1 MRHVDADSED
11 GYREH
16 AEVLRQGGGRGG
28 GCRGSELNGRPVLSV
43 MFYCRLPYYG
53 MTIQPDGSLGICCSQ
68 NLDWNFGHI
77 SDTDNLLTAWQD
89 HENIETLRYEDAD
102 SRKLACGSC
111 LHSAKLGEHNRWW
124 ELNVRR
130 YDNSDYPINNK
141 LRFLEFTTSNVCNQA
156 CSTCSSFF
164 STKWIP
170 LEKEALDFGLPL
182 DKWKTRPYGFAS
194 FGHKHYRMTDEDVKK
209 IYKLLPDLEVLY
221 IKGGE
226 PFADQQNF
234 KIVEELIRVNPNCR
248 VKLTTNMSKVP
259 QKFLNVFKKL
269 NSRVGLSVS
278 IDGIGKTYEYIR
290 STPFDQT
297 IDCIKRWHDSGIKS
311 HLSVSYNM
319 SAHNFYHTVDFLEW
333 FDNNLLQE
341 VNRVR
346 VSKMINSPSYI
357 SVLWLFTRS
366 QIARKLNEIENLDL
380 CTRKFVIHN
389 LKAKE
394 KRLSAD
400 DKKNKTY
407 EKNRLNEIKK
417 FHEYTAF
424 LNLKR
429 NINIYDIHPQLKN
442 L

>member
-1 MRHVDADSED
+1 
-11 GYREH
+11 
-16 AEVLRQGGGRGG
+16 
-28 GCRGSELNGRPVLSV
+28 

>member
-1 MRHVDADSED
+1 
-11 GYREH
+11 
-16 AEVLRQGGGRGG
+16 
-28 GCRGSELNGRPVLSV
+28 
-43 MFYCRLPYYG
+43 
-53 MTIQPDGSLGICCSQ
+53 MTIQPDGSLGICCAQ

-77 SDTDNLLTAWQD
+77 SKTDNLLTAWQE

-102 SRKLACGSC
+102 DRKLACRTC
-111 LHSAKLGEHNRWW
+111 LHSANLGEHNRWW
-124 ELNVRR
+124 ELNVKK
-130 YDNSDYPINNK
+130 YDSSDNRIDGK

-170 LEKEALDFGLPL
+170 LEEEALKFGLPL
-182 DKWKTRPYGFAS
+182 NEWKTRPYGFAS
-194 FGHKHYRMTDEDVKK
+194 FGHKHYRMTDEDVEK

-234 KIVEELIRVNPNCR
+234 KIIEEVIRVNPNCR
-248 VKLTTNMSKVP
+248 VKLTTNLSKVP
-259 QKFLNVFKKL
+259 QKFLNVFKKI
-269 NSRVGLSVS
+269 NSKVGLGVS
-278 IDGIGKTYEYIR
+278 IDGIDKTYEYIR
-290 STPFDQT
+290 STPFNQT
-297 IDCIKRWHDSGIKS
+297 IDNIKRWHDAGIKS
-311 HLSVSYNM
+311 FVSVNYNM

-333 FDNNLLQE
+333 FRNNLLQE
-341 VNRVR
+341 VNKIYVK
-346 VSKMINSPSYI
+346 KMINSPSYI
-357 SVLWLFTRS
+357 SALWLFTPS
-366 QIARKLNEIENLDL
+366 QITRKINEIENLNL
-380 CTRKFVIHN
+380 CTRRFVIHN

-394 KRLSAD
+394 KRLSVD

-407 EKNRLNEIKK
+407 KKNRLNEIKK

-429 NINIYDIHPQLKN
+429 DINIYDIHPQLKN